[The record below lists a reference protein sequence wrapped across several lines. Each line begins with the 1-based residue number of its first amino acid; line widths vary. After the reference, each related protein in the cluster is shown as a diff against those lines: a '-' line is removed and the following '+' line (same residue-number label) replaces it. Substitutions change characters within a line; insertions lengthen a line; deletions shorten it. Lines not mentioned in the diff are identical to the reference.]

1 MGMQPKSGLH
11 ASIQATHSDATVIDA
26 ASKIT
31 AAFIVIEADSEMPVK
46 QIISDGRS
54 VDVRVA
60 VSLQL
65 PIFRLKALDAR

>member
-1 MGMQPKSGLH
+1 MGYMHHPC
-11 ASIQATHSDATVIDA
+11 THSDATMIDA
-26 ASKIT
+26 ASEIT
-31 AAFIVIEADSEMPVK
+31 ATFIVVEADSEVPVK

-65 PIFRLKALDAR
+65 PIFRLKTPDAR